1 MSISSYFKTLDQI
14 EDRVTARMT
23 KLRQAERDVALH
35 CGGMA
40 FDDGATAAD
49 VYRAGLDHI
58 GVSRRET
65 AGLSAS
71 ELRVILKNLP
81 ISHRGGVVSGA
92 SAAMA
97 YDSASHGPS
106 VLDSILKGV
115 PRPRDLSH
123 RNDFRR

>member
-1 MSISSYFKTLDQI
+1 MSLSSYFKTLDQI

-23 KLRQAERDVALH
+23 ELRQAERDVALH

-40 FDDGATAAD
+40 FDGATAAD

-81 ISHRGGVVSGA
+81 LSGAGGVVTRS

-106 VLDSILKGV
+106 VLDSILKGIK
-115 PRPRDLSH
+115 PPRDFSH

>member
-1 MSISSYFKTLDQI
+1 MSISGYYKTLGQI
-14 EDRVTARMT
+14 EDRVMARAAE
-23 KLRQAERDVALH
+23 LRQAEKDVALR

-40 FDDGATAAD
+40 FDGATAAD

-81 ISHRGGVVSGA
+81 LSGAGGVVTRS
-92 SAAMA
+92 SAGMA
-97 YDSASHGPS
+97 YDSASQGPS

-115 PRPRDLSH
+115 RRPRDLSN

>member
-1 MSISSYFKTLDQI
+1 MSMVSYFKTLGQI
-14 EDRVTARMT
+14 EDRVTARMAE
-23 KLRQAERDVALH
+23 LRQAERDVALH

-40 FDDGATAAD
+40 FDGATAAD
-49 VYRAGLDHI
+49 VYRAGLDHV
-58 GVSRRET
+58 GVPRRET

-81 ISHRGGVVSGA
+81 RSGAGGVVTRS

-97 YDSASHGPS
+97 FDSREPS
-106 VLDSILKGV
+106 PLDSILKGIR
-115 PRPRDLSH
+115 PPRDGST

>member
-1 MSISSYFKTLDQI
+1 MSISGYFKTLGQI
-14 EDRVTARMT
+14 EDRVMARAAE
-23 KLRQAERDVALH
+23 LRQAEKDVALH

-40 FDDGATAAD
+40 FDGATAAD
-49 VYRAGLDHI
+49 VYKAGLDHI

-71 ELRVILKNLP
+71 ELRILLRNLP
-81 ISHRGGVVSGA
+81 RSGAGGVVTRSSA
-92 SAAMA
+92 SMA

-115 PRPRDLSH
+115 RRPRDLSN

>member
-1 MSISSYFKTLDQI
+1 MSLSSYFKTLDQI

-23 KLRQAERDVALH
+23 ELRQAERDVALH
-35 CGGMA
+35 CGGVA
-40 FDDGATAAD
+40 FDGATAAD

-81 ISHRGGVVSGA
+81 ISHRGGVVSGS

-97 YDSASHGPS
+97 YDSASQGPS

-115 PRPRDLSH
+115 RRPRDLSN

>member
-1 MSISSYFKTLDQI
+1 MSVASYFKTLGQI
-14 EDRVTARMT
+14 EDRVMARAGE
-23 KLRQAERDVALH
+23 LRQAEKDVALH

-40 FDDGATAAD
+40 FDGATAAD

-81 ISHRGGVVSGA
+81 RSGAGGVTRS
-92 SAAMA
+92 SAMA
-97 YDSASHGPS
+97 FDSASHGPS
-106 VLDSILKGV
+106 ALDGILRGIK
-115 PRPRDLSH
+115 PPRDRST

>member
-1 MSISSYFKTLDQI
+1 MSLSSYFKTLDQI

-23 KLRQAERDVALH
+23 ELRQAERAVALH

-40 FDDGATAAD
+40 FDGATAAD

-81 ISHRGGVVSGA
+81 ISHRGGVVSGS

-97 YDSASHGPS
+97 YDSASHGSS

-115 PRPRDLSH
+115 RRPRDLSN

>member
-1 MSISSYFKTLDQI
+1 MSLSSYFKTLDQI

-23 KLRQAERDVALH
+23 ELRQAERDVALH

-40 FDDGATAAD
+40 FDGATAEE
-49 VYRAGLDHI
+49 VYRAGLDHV

-92 SAAMA
+92 SASMA

-106 VLDSILKGV
+106 VLDSVLKGV
-115 PRPRDLSH
+115 RRPRDLSN

>member
-1 MSISSYFKTLDQI
+1 MSLSSYFKTLDQI

-23 KLRQAERDVALH
+23 ELRQAERDVALH
-35 CGGMA
+35 CNGMA
-40 FDDGATAAD
+40 FDGARAEE

-65 AGLSAS
+65 AGLSVS
-71 ELRVILKNLP
+71 ELQMILKNLP
-81 ISHRGGVVSGA
+81 LSGAGGVVTRSSA
-92 SAAMA
+92 SMA
-97 YDSASHGPS
+97 YDSSSHGPS

>member
-1 MSISSYFKTLDQI
+1 
-14 EDRVTARMT
+14 
-23 KLRQAERDVALH
+23 
-35 CGGMA
+35 MA
-40 FDDGATAAD
+40 FDGATAAD

-81 ISHRGGVVSGA
+81 LSGA
-92 SAAMA
+92 GDVVTRSSAAMA

-106 VLDSILKGV
+106 VLDSILKGIK
-115 PRPRDLSH
+115 PPRDRST

>member
-1 MSISSYFKTLDQI
+1 MSISGYYKTLGQI
-14 EDRVTARMT
+14 EDRVMARAAE
-23 KLRQAERDVALH
+23 LRQAEKDVALH

-40 FDDGATAAD
+40 FDGATAAD

-115 PRPRDLSH
+115 RRPRDLSH

>member
-1 MSISSYFKTLDQI
+1 MSLSSYFKTLDQI

-23 KLRQAERDVALH
+23 ELRQAERDVALH

-40 FDDGATAAD
+40 FDGATAAD

-81 ISHRGGVVSGA
+81 ISHRGGVVSGS

-97 YDSASHGPS
+97 YDSASQGPS

-115 PRPRDLSH
+115 RRPRDLSN

>member
-1 MSISSYFKTLDQI
+1 MSMASYFKTLDQI
-14 EDRVTARMT
+14 EDRVMATAAE
-23 KLRQAERDVALH
+23 LRQAEKDVAFH
-35 CGGMA
+35 CGVMA
-40 FDDGATAAD
+40 FDGATAAD

-81 ISHRGGVVSGA
+81 ISHRGGVVSGS

-97 YDSASHGPS
+97 YDSASHGSS

-115 PRPRDLSH
+115 RRPRDLSN

>member
-1 MSISSYFKTLDQI
+1 MNNYHAYNIAHDVA
-14 EDRVTARMT
+14 DRVSSAMVE
-23 KLRQAERDVALH
+23 LRQAERDVALH

-40 FDDGATAAD
+40 FDAATAAD

-58 GVSRRET
+58 GVPRRET

-71 ELRVILKNLP
+71 ALRVILKNLP
-81 ISHRGGVVSGA
+81 LSGAGGVVTRS

-97 YDSASHGPS
+97 YDSASQGPS
-106 VLDSILKGV
+106 VLDSILNGIEA
-115 PRPRDLSH
+115 PRDRSA

>member
-1 MSISSYFKTLDQI
+1 MSMASYFKTLDQI

-23 KLRQAERDVALH
+23 ELRQAERDVALH
-35 CGGMA
+35 CNGMA
-40 FDDGATAAD
+40 FDGATAAD

-81 ISHRGGVVSGA
+81 ISHRGGVVSGS

-97 YDSASHGPS
+97 YDSASQGPS

-115 PRPRDLSH
+115 RRPRDLSN

>member
-1 MSISSYFKTLDQI
+1 MSMASYFKTLGQI

-23 KLRQAERDVALH
+23 ELRQAERDVALH

-40 FDDGATAAD
+40 FDGATAEE
-49 VYRAGLDHI
+49 VYRAGLDHV

-92 SAAMA
+92 SASMA

-115 PRPRDLSH
+115 RRPRDLSN

>member
-1 MSISSYFKTLDQI
+1 MSLSSYFKTLDQI

-23 KLRQAERDVALH
+23 ELRQAERDVALH

-40 FDDGATAAD
+40 FDGATAEE
-49 VYRAGLDHI
+49 VYRAGLDHV

-81 ISHRGGVVSGA
+81 ISHRGGVVSGS

-97 YDSASHGPS
+97 YDSASQGPS

-115 PRPRDLSH
+115 RRPRDLSN

>member
-1 MSISSYFKTLDQI
+1 MSISAYFKTLGQI
-14 EDRVTARMT
+14 EDRVMATVAE
-23 KLRQAERDVALH
+23 LRQAEEDVALH

-40 FDDGATAAD
+40 FDGSTAAD
-49 VYRAGLDHI
+49 VYRAGLDHV

-92 SAAMA
+92 SASMA

-106 VLDSILKGV
+106 VLDSVLKGV
-115 PRPRDLSH
+115 RRPRDLSN

>member
-1 MSISSYFKTLDQI
+1 MSIASYFKTLDQI

-23 KLRQAERDVALH
+23 ELRQAERDVALH

-40 FDDGATAAD
+40 FDGATAAD

-81 ISHRGGVVSGA
+81 ISHRGGVVSGS

-97 YDSASHGPS
+97 YDSASQGPS

-115 PRPRDLSH
+115 RRPRDLSN

>member
-1 MSISSYFKTLDQI
+1 MSMASYFKTLGQI

-23 KLRQAERDVALH
+23 ELRQAERDVALH

-40 FDDGATAAD
+40 FDGATAEE

-71 ELRVILKNLP
+71 ELRMILKNLP

-92 SAAMA
+92 SASMA

-106 VLDSILKGV
+106 VLNSILKGV

>member
-1 MSISSYFKTLDQI
+1 MSVASYFKTLGQI
-14 EDRVTARMT
+14 EDRVSARMT
-23 KLRQAERDVALH
+23 ELRQAERDVALH

-40 FDDGATAAD
+40 FDGATAAD
-49 VYRAGLDHI
+49 VYRAGLDHV
-58 GVSRRET
+58 GVPRRET

-81 ISHRGGVVSGA
+81 RSGAGGVVTRS

-115 PRPRDLSH
+115 RRPRDLSN

>member
-1 MSISSYFKTLDQI
+1 MSMVSYFKTLGQI
-14 EDRVTARMT
+14 EDRVMATAAE
-23 KLRQAERDVALH
+23 LRQAEKDVALH

-40 FDDGATAAD
+40 FDGASATD

-81 ISHRGGVVSGA
+81 ISHRGGVVSGS

-97 YDSASHGPS
+97 YDSASQGPS

-115 PRPRDLSH
+115 RRPRDLSN

>member
-1 MSISSYFKTLDQI
+1 MSLSSYVKTLDQI

-23 KLRQAERDVALH
+23 ELRQAERDVTLH
-35 CGGMA
+35 CNGVA
-40 FDDGATAAD
+40 FDGASAAD

-58 GVSRRET
+58 GVSRRQT

-81 ISHRGGVVSGA
+81 ISNRGGVVSGA
-92 SAAMA
+92 SASMA
-97 YDSASHGPS
+97 YDSASHGSS

>member
-1 MSISSYFKTLDQI
+1 MSLSSYFKTLDQI

-23 KLRQAERDVALH
+23 ELRQAERDVALH

-40 FDDGATAAD
+40 FDGATAEE
-49 VYRAGLDHI
+49 VYRAGLDHV

-81 ISHRGGVVSGA
+81 ISHRGGVVSGSSA
-92 SAAMA
+92 SMA

-106 VLDSILKGV
+106 VLDSVLKGV
-115 PRPRDLSH
+115 RRPRDLSN